1 MVAYPYGRLCF
12 VSDLESRESCWCVVI
27 RGRKIGRPRHAKST
41 RTELLKRKGFS
52 VLVFASKGC
61 EILFYF
67 LSFILTHPRGQI
79 PALVSHFC
87 TPYPVT
93 RRFPN
98 GTGQKCMFAAVLV
111 VLWAQPGRAIVRLLI
126 VQLHSCGFKTLLNRH
141 RVSAS
146 DYC

>member
-12 VSDLESRESCWCVVI
+12 VSDLESRESRWCVVI

-41 RTELLKRKGFS
+41 RTELLKSEGFS

-61 EILFYF
+61 KILFYF

-87 TPYPVT
+87 IPYPET

-98 GTGQKCMFAAVLV
+98 GTGKKCVYLMLSWLCWGPARPSNSKA
-111 VLWAQPGRAIVRLLI
+111 
-126 VQLHSCGFKTLLNRH
+126 LNC
-141 RVSAS
+141 STA
-146 DYC
+146 